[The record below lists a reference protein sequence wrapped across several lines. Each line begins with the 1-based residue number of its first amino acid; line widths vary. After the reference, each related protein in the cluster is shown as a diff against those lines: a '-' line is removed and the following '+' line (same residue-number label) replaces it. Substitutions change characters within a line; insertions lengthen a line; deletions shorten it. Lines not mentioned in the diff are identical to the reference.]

1 MFKKF
6 NLISNFNSENI
17 FQIIREDE
25 KKLKHF
31 SFCNVL
37 DVLNKNKKEENINII
52 LFLQTN
58 SHENN
63 YLNKIIKFSQNKNV
77 KSLNILIPI
86 FYNLNEVLT
95 LSLNNSFN
103 SFQKILFEQLK
114 NLKKKN
120 SSNLIL
126 IDFLY
131 LCSLYNGEV
140 FNLKRWYLSKN
151 SFSSD
156 FEIYLCE
163 KLSSIKSLVCHNRK
177 KAIFV
182 DLDDTLWGGTI
193 AEDDAKEIKLGN
205 MSAEGEAFQNF
216 QELLRNYSKSGIILG
231 IISRNYEKKALNF
244 ISKHPEMVLKKRDF
258 AGWRI
263 NFNNKSDNIK
273 SLCKELNIK
282 SDSIVFL
289 DNSNYERQE
298 VEDKLND
305 VKVLDIGENVFEYAN
320 KLKNYLDI
328 SYTNLT
334 KEDFRRAKNYSQI
347 RIVKESQKNFNS
359 HEDWLRSLKMNVEF
373 EKFNNL
379 QIERYHQMFNKIN
392 QINLST
398 RRLSKQQI
406 KKEIRNKTK
415 FITMRVHDKVSNLG
429 IIGLISI
436 REKNNIA
443 VIKDFLFSCRALGR
457 DLEKYFITKLTNHL
471 FDKKVDKVFFNFKK
485 TPKNKLCLELLNKM
499 NITAKNN
506 FIVKKKLSSIY
517 NKNIFHREIIKF

>member
-103 SFQKILFEQLK
+103 SLQKILFEQLK

-216 QELLRNYSKSGIILG
+216 QELLRNHHLQRSEVCL
-231 IISRNYEKKALNF
+231 SR
-244 ISKHPEMVLKKRDF
+244 
-258 AGWRI
+258 
-263 NFNNKSDNIK
+263 
-273 SLCKELNIK
+273 
-282 SDSIVFL
+282 
-289 DNSNYERQE
+289 
-298 VEDKLND
+298 
-305 VKVLDIGENVFEYAN
+305 
-320 KLKNYLDI
+320 
-328 SYTNLT
+328 T
-334 KEDFRRAKNYSQI
+334 
-347 RIVKESQKNFNS
+347 
-359 HEDWLRSLKMNVEF
+359 
-373 EKFNNL
+373 
-379 QIERYHQMFNKIN
+379 RY
-392 QINLST
+392 
-398 RRLSKQQI
+398 
-406 KKEIRNKTK
+406 
-415 FITMRVHDKVSNLG
+415 
-429 IIGLISI
+429 
-436 REKNNIA
+436 
-443 VIKDFLFSCRALGR
+443 
-457 DLEKYFITKLTNHL
+457 
-471 FDKKVDKVFFNFKK
+471 
-485 TPKNKLCLELLNKM
+485 
-499 NITAKNN
+499 
-506 FIVKKKLSSIY
+506 
-517 NKNIFHREIIKF
+517 